1 MRKQCAIHDIKLANC
16 LQFMTSHFIVIS
28 VSPILSFTH
37 CLVYTQSYDQFHQQ
51 YSQFI
56 YPSSHQQTHDSSSS
70 FSFLAPLTYDAVW
83 TLALA
88 LHRVDSVSRIDAD
101 MIPDDCGATAH
112 SSDDLGA
119 FNYSNFYLG
128 CRIRHELLNTQFV
141 GVSVRLA

>member
-1 MRKQCAIHDIKLANC
+1 MF
-16 LQFMTSHFIVIS
+16 LQFMTSHFIVMSHQFFPLLTVLYI
-28 VSPILSFTH
+28 
-37 CLVYTQSYDQFHQQ
+37 YTQSYNQFHQQ
-51 YSQFI
+51 YSQLI
-56 YPSSHQQTHDSSSS
+56 YPSPHQQTHDSSSS

-88 LHRVDSVSRIDAD
+88 LHRVDSVSRIQFDAD
-101 MIPDDCGATAH
+101 VISDDCGVTAH

>member
-1 MRKQCAIHDIKLANC
+1 MRKQCAIHGIKLANF

-51 YSQFI
+51 YSQLLREI
-56 YPSSHQQTHDSSSS
+56 YQQTHDSSSS

-88 LHRVDSVSRIDAD
+88 LHRVDSVSRIDTD
-101 MIPDDCGATAH
+101 VIPDDCSATAH